1 MSTEPPRAPW
11 TDLLDQ
17 VRDALE
23 DAGIGAG
30 EVRDEVVQ
38 GVGEALRALREAG
51 LAPEAPDASTP
62 EPTVGV
68 VEGGRAAGAPP
79 TPGPRPDLHVAE
91 PQGGEP
97 LQQGP
102 EAPRVQVT
110 VRTAPVRQPLEGTV
124 DFALDSD
131 AAQTLYR
138 GAEPHP
144 YRIAIDTGAVRL
156 LLDGAPAEAL
166 SAGQSM
172 DVDVC
177 HLRVLAE
184 EDGARGRFL
193 RLPR

>member
-38 GVGEALRALREAG
+38 GVGEALRALRGAG
-51 LAPEAPDASTP
+51 IAPEASDVGAP
-62 EPTVGV
+62 EPSVGV

-91 PQGGEP
+91 PLDREGP
-97 LQQGP
+97 QGP

-110 VRTAPVRQPLEGTV
+110 VQTAPVRQPLEGTV
-124 DFALDSD
+124 GFALDSD
-131 AAQTLYR
+131 AAQTLFR

-156 LLDGAPAEAL
+156 LLDGSPAESM

-193 RLPR
+193 RLSR